1 MTISPAGPQL
11 ENCRTTGQRDHVDA
25 LKEEGT
31 FTVIA
36 FVRHRNMSANVDQQ
50 I

>member
-11 ENCRTTGQRDHVDA
+11 ENCRTTGRHDHGDA
-25 LKEEGT
+25 LEEGT